1 MCNGSTI
8 IPDEDSES
16 IEELDIDSAEE
27 NNADEQCTR
36 TIPTVIPTVFCWEH
50 GGHEVFLS
58 GSFSNWN
65 ARIPMNLR
73 YWSGA

>member
-8 IPDEDSES
+8 IPDEDSDGES

-36 TIPTVIPTVFCWEH
+36 TIPTVFCWEH